1 MGTNH
6 EENKKKEDLF
16 KDFADNMGKVMD
28 MASKGAKEL
37 GKATG
42 VVSEG
47 IGATT
52 KKAIKIGSDIAE
64 KQRISNKNK
73 EIDAKILEHKYNIG
87 KYIYDNELDVDDGI
101 VISTINT
108 IDRLVD
114 EITELEGKKDG

>member
-6 EENKKKEDLF
+6 EENNKKEDLF

-37 GKATG
+37 GKVAG

-64 KQRISNKNK
+64 KQRISNNKRKRRNKNIK
-73 EIDAKILEHKYNIG
+73 RKY
-87 KYIYDNELDVDDGI
+87 
-101 VISTINT
+101 
-108 IDRLVD
+108 
-114 EITELEGKKDG
+114 KKQLKTKHESGSV

>member
-1 MGTNH
+1 MGTNY

-37 GKATG
+37 GKAAG
-42 VVSEG
+42 VVAEG
-47 IGATT
+47 IGSTT
-52 KKAIKIGSDIAE
+52 KKAIETGSDIAE

>member
-6 EENKKKEDLF
+6 EENNKKEDLF

-37 GKATG
+37 GKVAG